1 MPRNING
8 VYALPPGNPVVP
20 GTLIESTWANPT
32 MSDIANELTQS
43 LPRNGAAP
51 MTGPLMLFRDGALPK
66 EAVTFQ
72 QLTASVAG
80 QNSYLPAGA
89 IQAFAMAAIPTGW
102 LEANGSAVSRT
113 TYANL
118 FATIGTTYG
127 AGNGTTTFNLPD
139 LRGEFIRGLD
149 NGRAIDPG
157 RTLGSLQGGANQP
170 HTHGVS
176 ISDPGHTH
184 VATQAAHTHGVNDPG
199 HAHDNPAA
207 PGAYDGAGVLQSGNA
222 GGAVYYRATAVST
235 TGITNANAQPVVT
248 VNTAASGITATTVQE
263 GTESRPRNVAMVYCI
278 KAFGALQTD
287 GLGTMAFQ
295 NKEAVQITGGS
306 GEFTTLACATA
317 PVDPTDVVRLV
328 DIGGTMTDINC
339 ADTQM
344 IVIDK
349 TDPNIPI
356 LRPQVNV
363 PFGMVKLDA
372 NAKVPNALIDP
383 TGYNY
388 QGTWDASS
396 GTLPGGTQLDG
407 SMYYI
412 DVAGTLTLYHS
423 DGTQSATL
431 CPIGTRIVY
440 VTDSPTLP
448 VPGWYYEP
456 PPVLAGATA
465 AQIAFV
471 PTGTVAATDVQAAID
486 EVAAEKA
493 PLVHTHVAANITD
506 LSATTVPFTPT
517 GTVSASNVQ
526 AAISELDTEKSP
538 VGHTHVS
545 ANITDLNATNTPF
558 TPTGTV
564 SASNVQAA
572 IAELDTEKSPVGHTH
587 VTANITDL
595 SATTVP
601 FTPTGTISATDVQA
615 AIAEVAGEALGVGQT
630 WQDFTGSRTSGTV
643 YTNTTGR
650 PIEVKVKVA
659 TTGLGSI
666 ELTVDGLLL
675 DAASMS
681 IAGYPLG
688 VGAIIPAGSTYVV
701 TVAAATIQLWAELR

>member
-8 VYALPPGNPVVP
+8 VYALPSGNPVVP

-32 MSDIANELTQS
+32 MSDIGNELTQS

-127 AGNGTTTFNLPD
+127 VGNGTTTFNLPD

-149 NGRAIDPG
+149 NGRSVDPG
-157 RTLGSLQGGANQP
+157 RTLGSNQTAANNPHSHALTDPGHIHASPP
-170 HTHGVS
+170 HTHGVT
-176 ISDPGHTH
+176 DPGHDHNLPFTNI
-184 VATQAAHTHGVNDPG
+184 AGTGVGELYN
-199 HAHDNPAA
+199 
-207 PGAYDGAGVLQSGNA
+207 GAGGPLS
-222 GGAVYYRATAVST
+222 AVNSNVTGVSVNSATVSINSST
-235 TGITNANAQPVVT
+235 TGITSA
-248 VNTAASGITATTVQE
+248 QE
-263 GTESRPRNVAMVYCI
+263 GTEARPRNVAMVYCI

-295 NKEAVQITGGS
+295 NKEAVQITGGT

-317 PVDPTDVVRLV
+317 PVSPNDVVRLG
-328 DIGGTMTDINC
+328 DIGGTMTDI
-339 ADTQM
+339 DSSDIQ
-344 IVIDK
+344 ILLVDK
-349 TDPNIPI
+349 TNPNIPI

-388 QGTWDASS
+388 QGTWNASG

-407 SMYYI
+407 SMYYV
-412 DVAGTLTLYHS
+412 DVAGTLNLYHS
-423 DGTQSATL
+423 NGVQSSTL

-456 PPVLAGATA
+456 PPVLTGVTA
-465 AQIAFV
+465 SQIAFA

-493 PLVHTHVAANITD
+493 PLVHTHVAANITN
-506 LSATTVPFTPT
+506 LSA
-517 GTVSASNVQ
+517 A
-526 AAISELDTEKSP
+526 
-538 VGHTHVS
+538 
-545 ANITDLNATNTPF
+545 NTPF
-558 TPTGTV
+558 TP
-564 SASNVQAA
+564 A
-572 IAELDTEKSPVGHTH
+572 
-587 VTANITDL
+587 
-595 SATTVP
+595 
-601 FTPTGTISATDVQA
+601 GTIAATDVQA
-615 AIAEVAGEALGVGQT
+615 AIVEVVAETVPRTGTTGAAIVPTGNTAQRPGSPVEGYFRRNSQLAQWEGHDGANWVGINSVLAGTIIDFAGTSPPPGYLACPIAQTNISRTTYAELFAAIGTTWGVG
-630 WQDFTGSRTSGTV
+630 DGSTTFGMPWFPAGYASVQENANVGTS
-643 YTNTTGR
+643 TTGQI
-650 PIEVKVKVA
+650 PAHNHAIITVGAPGSGA
-659 TTGLGSI
+659 TTGMVLTGTGSAQGTI
-666 ELTVDGLLL
+666 TTYITG
-675 DAASMS
+675 
-681 IAGYPLG
+681 
-688 VGAIIPAGSTYVV
+688 AGSGTAN
-701 TVAAATIQLWAELR
+701 VAAGVCVLKCVKY